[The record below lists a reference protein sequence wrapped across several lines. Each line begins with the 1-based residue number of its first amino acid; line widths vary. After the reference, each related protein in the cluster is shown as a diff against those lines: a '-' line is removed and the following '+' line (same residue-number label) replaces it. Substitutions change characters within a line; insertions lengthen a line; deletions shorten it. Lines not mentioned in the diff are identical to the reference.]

1 MMEKYDIY
9 LTSSYPELYASY
21 CSKKAIKKLTERLL
35 KAKGYDTTNA
45 QYVELDA
52 IIDTDWCLCLPCK
65 KVVARVK
72 EGSDIKGITLCYY
85 VDDSI
90 EW

>member
-9 LTSSYPELYASY
+9 LTSSFPELYASY
-21 CSKKAIKKLTERLL
+21 CSKRAITRLTDRLL
-35 KAKGYDTTNA
+35 KAKGYNPTEA
-45 QYVELDA
+45 QCIELDA
-52 IIDTDWCLCLPCK
+52 IIDTNWCLSLPCK
-65 KVVARVK
+65 KIVARVK